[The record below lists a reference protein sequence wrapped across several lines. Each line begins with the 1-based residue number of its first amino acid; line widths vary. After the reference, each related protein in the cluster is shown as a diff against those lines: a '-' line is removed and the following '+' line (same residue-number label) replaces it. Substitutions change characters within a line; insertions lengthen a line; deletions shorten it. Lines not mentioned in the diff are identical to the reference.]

1 MESGYLQKGHDR
13 NQILIN
19 SWNSGAMKLPPDL
32 ASRLPL
38 GLAYFVTA
46 SLAAN
51 LTRLEG
57 GIAFLWIATGLLIAD
72 LLCRPRREWPAS
84 VLVCG
89 VASLLATGLF
99 GLGWALALPFVVVN
113 SFEAVLAAWLLRRRG
128 LSRQPLGSLDW
139 LVNFILCAGVAA
151 PLVAAIIA
159 AAVMAV
165 AGHAPLVIL
174 VQAFSGHALGNMI
187 VTPLALLV
195 VRGKLRRTPGAALR
209 RHAIEGVLLFGAM
222 AAITLWVFTR
232 SGLPMLFLPVLPVV
246 LVTFRLGRG
255 AAAAGIVLI
264 ALIGGGATLAGL
276 GPLQLIDGAPGM
288 RIQFFQFY
296 LAATVLTVLPVAAD
310 LENRRRMHRAMRLS
324 EMRYRLL
331 AEHSTDI
338 LIHYNR
344 HGEIRYIS
352 PSIRL
357 FGGHDPDA
365 LVGQDSRVLVAPEH
379 VEHVRAN
386 YQATIAAAGENR
398 TFDFL
403 AATVDGSTRWY
414 ETHSRAMLDEHGEVD
429 GVLSVV
435 RDVTERKA
443 NERQLAADAM
453 TDPLTGLYNRRAF
466 RAAIE
471 RRLARPG
478 ALPGDCLAMLD
489 IDHFK
494 IVNDSF
500 GHPVGD
506 EVLRGFARIARRI
519 VREHDLIARVG
530 GEEFAIHFPDTS
542 VEQAMLI
549 CERLRAEIGR
559 ASLVASSPFV
569 QVTVSGGV
577 APLGRDGLQHAFET
591 ADLAL
596 YSAKRKGRDQLA
608 IAA

>member
-1 MESGYLQKGHDR
+1 
-13 NQILIN
+13 
-19 SWNSGAMKLPPDL
+19 MKLPPDL

-38 GLAYFVTA
+38 GLTYFVAA

-51 LTRLEG
+51 LTRLDG
-57 GIAFLWIATGLLIAD
+57 GIAFLWVATGLLIAD

-84 VLVCG
+84 VLSCA
-89 VASLLATGLF
+89 VASFFATGLF
-99 GLGWALALPFVVVN
+99 GLGWALALPFVVINAV
-113 SFEAVLAAWLLRRRG
+113 EAVAAAWLCRRQG
-128 LSRQPLGSLDW
+128 LSRRPLGSLDW
-139 LVNFILCAGVAA
+139 LMNFIVCAGLIA
-151 PLVAAIIA
+151 PAIA
-159 AAVMAV
+159 AGLAAAALGI
-165 AGHAPLVIL
+165 AGHSPLSVL
-174 VQAFSGHALGNMI
+174 VQAFSGHALGNMM
-187 VTPLALLV
+187 VVPLALLV
-195 VRGKLRRTPGAALR
+195 LRGKLRRAPAAALR
-209 RHAIEGVLLFGAM
+209 RHAVEGMLLFGAV
-222 AAITLWVFTR
+222 AATALWVFTQP
-232 SGLPMLFLPVLPVV
+232 GLPMLFLPVLPVI

-255 AAAAGIVLI
+255 AAAAGIVLL
-264 ALIGGGATLAGL
+264 AAIGGAATVAGL
-276 GPLQLIDGAPGM
+276 GPLQLIDAAAGLRM
-288 RIQFFQFY
+288 HFFQFY
-296 LAATVLTVLPVAAD
+296 LAATVLTVFPVAAD
-310 LENRRRMHRAMRLS
+310 LENRRRLHRAMRLS

-344 HGEIRYIS
+344 EGEIRYIS

-357 FGGHDPDA
+357 FGGHDPEA
-365 LVGQDSRVLVAPEH
+365 LVGQDSSVLVAPEH
-379 VEHVRAN
+379 LEHVRAN
-386 YQATIAAAGENR
+386 YRATIAAAGENR

-466 RAAIE
+466 RRVVE

-478 ALPGDCLAMLD
+478 AVPNDCVAMLD

-494 IVNDSF
+494 VVNDSF
-500 GHPVGD
+500 GHPAGD
-506 EVLRGFARIARRI
+506 EVLRGFARIARCV

-549 CERLRAEIGR
+549 CERLRAEIAR
-559 ASLVASSPFV
+559 SSLLALSPFV

-577 APLGRDGLQHAFET
+577 APLGRAGLQHALEI

>member
-1 MESGYLQKGHDR
+1 MNR
-13 NQILIN
+13 
-19 SWNSGAMKLPPDL
+19 PTDL
-32 ASRLPL
+32 ASRVPL
-38 GLAYFVTA
+38 GLAYFVAA

-57 GIAFLWIATGLLIAD
+57 GIAFLWVATGLLIAD

-84 VLVCG
+84 VLVCAI
-89 VASLLATGLF
+89 ASFFATGLF
-99 GLGWALALPFVVVN
+99 GLGWTMALPFVAIN
-113 SFEAVLAAWLLRRRG
+113 SIEAVVAAWLCRRQG

-139 LVNFILCAGVAA
+139 LMNFIFCAG
-151 PLVAAIIA
+151 LVAPFIA
-159 AAVMAV
+159 ATMAATAMAMV
-165 AGHAPLVIL
+165 GHPPLSVL
-174 VQAFSGHALGNMI
+174 VQAFAGHALGNLM

-195 VRGKLRRTPGAALR
+195 VRGKLWRAPAAALR
-209 RHAIEGVLLFGAM
+209 RHALEGSLLFGGV
-222 AAITLWVFTR
+222 AATAVWVFTR
-232 SGLPMLFLPVLPVV
+232 PGLPMLFLPVLPVI

-255 AAAAGIVLI
+255 AAAAGIALL
-264 ALIGGGATLAGL
+264 ALIGGVATLAGL
-276 GPLQLIDGAPGM
+276 GPLQLIDGPPGM

-310 LENRRRMHRAMRLS
+310 LENRRRLHRAMRLS

-379 VEHVRAN
+379 LEHVRAN
-386 YQATIAAAGENR
+386 YRATIAAKGENR

-414 ETHSRAMLDEHGEVD
+414 ETHSRAMLDENGEVD

-466 RAAIE
+466 RAVIE

-478 ALPGDCLAMLD
+478 ASPNDCVAMLD

-500 GHPVGD
+500 GHPAGD
-506 EVLRGFARIARRI
+506 EVLRGFARLARRV

-542 VEQAMLI
+542 VEQAMVI
-549 CERLRAEIGR
+549 CERLRSEIAR
-559 ASLVASSPFV
+559 AKLLASSPIV
-569 QVTVSGGV
+569 RITVSGGV
-577 APLGRDGLQHAFET
+577 APLGRAGLQHALET

>member
-1 MESGYLQKGHDR
+1 
-13 NQILIN
+13 
-19 SWNSGAMKLPPDL
+19 MKLPPDL

-38 GLAYFVTA
+38 GLIYFLAA
-46 SLAAN
+46 SLSAN
-51 LTRLEG
+51 LTRFDG
-57 GIAFLWIATGLLIAD
+57 GIAFLWVATGLLIAD

-84 VLVCG
+84 VLVCA

-99 GLGWALALPFVVVN
+99 GLGWAMALPFVAVN
-113 SFEAVLAAWLLRRRG
+113 STEALVAAWLCRRRG

-139 LVNFILCAGVAA
+139 LANFIMCVGLIA
-151 PLVAAIIA
+151 PAIA
-159 AAVMAV
+159 ATLAMVALGL
-165 AGHAPLVIL
+165 AGHSPVAVLG
-174 VQAFSGHALGNMI
+174 QAFAGHALGNLI
-187 VTPLALLV
+187 VVPLALLV
-195 VRGKLRRTPGAALR
+195 LRGKFRRAPAAALR
-209 RHAIEGVLLFGAM
+209 RHATEGSLLFGAV
-222 AAITLWVFTR
+222 AATALWVFTR
-232 SGLPMLFLPVLPVV
+232 SGLPMLFLPVLPVI
-246 LVTFRLGRG
+246 LVAFRLGRG
-255 AAAAGIVLI
+255 AAVAGIVLL
-264 ALIGGGATLAGL
+264 ALIGGGATIAGM
-276 GPLQLIDGAPGM
+276 GPLQMIDAASGM
-288 RIQFFQFY
+288 RIHFFQFY
-296 LAATVLTVLPVAAD
+296 LAATVLTVFPVAAD
-310 LENRRRMHRAMRLS
+310 LENRRRLHRAMRLS

-344 HGEIRYIS
+344 DGRIRYIS

-365 LVGQDSRVLVAPEH
+365 LIGQDSRVLVAPEH
-379 VEHVRAN
+379 LEHVRAN
-386 YQATIAAAGENR
+386 YRATIAAAGENR

-403 AATVDGSTRWY
+403 AATIDGSTRWY
-414 ETHSRAMLDEHGEVD
+414 ETHSRAMLDEQGEVD

-435 RDVTERKA
+435 RDVTERKE

-466 RAAIE
+466 RRVVE
-471 RRLARPG
+471 RRLARSASGPS
-478 ALPGDCLAMLD
+478 DCVAMLD

-494 IVNDSF
+494 VVNDSF
-500 GHPVGD
+500 GHAAGD
-506 EVLRGFARIARRI
+506 EVLRGFARLARRI

-542 VEQAMLI
+542 VDQAMSI
-549 CERLRAEIGR
+549 CERLRAEIAR
-559 ASLVASSPFV
+559 SSLLVTAPFV

-577 APLGRDGLQHAFET
+577 APLGRAGLQHALET

>member
-1 MESGYLQKGHDR
+1 
-13 NQILIN
+13 
-19 SWNSGAMKLPPDL
+19 MKLPLDL
-32 ASRLPL
+32 ASRFPL
-38 GLAYFVTA
+38 GLAYFVAA
-46 SLAAN
+46 SLAAS

-57 GIAFLWIATGLLIAD
+57 GVAFLWVATGLLIAD

-84 VLVCG
+84 VLVCS

-99 GLGWALALPFVVVN
+99 GLGWAMALPFVAIN
-113 SFEAVLAAWLLRRRG
+113 SIEAVAAAWLCRRQG
-128 LSRQPLGSLDW
+128 LGRRPLGSLEW
-139 LVNFILCAGVAA
+139 LMNFFLCVGVIA
-151 PLVAAIIA
+151 PLIA
-159 AAVMAV
+159 ALLAATVLGV
-165 AGHAPLVIL
+165 AGHAPVPVL
-174 VQAFSGHALGNMI
+174 VQAFAGHSLGNLM
-187 VTPLALLV
+187 VVPLALLV
-195 VRGKLRRTPGAALR
+195 VRGKLRRAPLAALR
-209 RHAIEGVLLFGAM
+209 RHAFEGTLLFGAV
-222 AAITLWVFTR
+222 AATALWVFTR
-232 SGLPMLFLPVLPVV
+232 PSLPMLFLPVLPVI
-246 LVTFRLGRG
+246 LLTFRLGRG
-255 AAAAGIVLI
+255 AAAAGIVLL
-264 ALIGGGATLAGL
+264 ALIGGGTTVAGL
-276 GPLQLIDGAPGM
+276 GPLQLLDGPAGM

-310 LENRRRMHRAMRLS
+310 LENRRRLHRAMRLS

-344 HGEIRYIS
+344 DGEIRYIS

-357 FGGHDPDA
+357 FGGHDPEA

-379 VEHVRAN
+379 LEHVRAN

-414 ETHSRAMLDEHGEVD
+414 ETHSRAMLDERGEVD

-435 RDVTERKA
+435 RDVTERKET
-443 NERQLAADAM
+443 ERQLAADAM

-466 RAAIE
+466 RRVVE

-478 ALPGDCLAMLD
+478 AVPNDCVAMLD

-494 IVNDSF
+494 VVNDSF
-500 GHPVGD
+500 GHPAGD
-506 EVLRGFARIARRI
+506 EVLRGFARVARRI

-530 GEEFAIHFPDTS
+530 GEEFAIHFPDAS
-542 VEQAMLI
+542 VEQAMGI
-549 CERLRAEIGR
+549 CERLRAEVAR
-559 ASLVASSPFV
+559 SSLLATSPFV
-569 QVTVSGGV
+569 QITVSGGV
-577 APLGRDGLQHAFET
+577 APLGRDGLERALET